1 MELNEC
7 ARLVVAEKLPP
18 PLQLHPRSTA
28 RATGYWFDYLRSLFR
43 PVPSDLSYAESE
55 SVHAQ
60 RLPGEGLITIAGVM
74 MKLGTSTAKPAHI
87 EPCPDM
93 PTSHGTGRTA
103 ADAADL
109 LSFLDGSPH
118 VS

>member
-28 RATGYWFDYLRSLFR
+28 QATGYWFDYLRSLFR
-43 PVPSDLSYAESE
+43 SAPSDLSYAESE

-74 MKLGTSTAKPAHI
+74 MKLGTSTAKYPASSLTQVH
-87 EPCPDM
+87 
-93 PTSHGTGRTA
+93 
-103 ADAADL
+103 
-109 LSFLDGSPH
+109 GSPTQ
-118 VS
+118 VLTPESTGQPT